1 MVTPG
6 AGPIDTNGFGLMT
19 LLDVYWTPH
28 VNHLRI
34 ACDCGATLDHPSRVS
49 LVRCPV
55 CGRAEL
61 WHGIEPRPEAGPWSE
76 PVMASA
82 VQ

>member
-1 MVTPG
+1 M
-6 AGPIDTNGFGLMT
+6 MT

-82 VQ
+82 VQS